1 MKENKEIAVGL
12 EQRMRPLT
20 DKTAKPLIRIYGKMI
35 MELMKQLAGSLLQE
49 ESIYGKLPETA
60 VILIAFVSAAIRN
73 WIKNYC

>member
-12 EQRMRPLT
+12 GQRMRPLT
-20 DKTAKPLIRIYGKMI
+20 DKTAKPLIRICGKMI

-60 VILIAFVSAAIRN
+60 VILRASVSAAIMN